1 MNSETKLDVLSKW
14 NKVTAYVIIPVIIS
28 IMSVTIYS
36 GIVLFEP
43 KLEVAILMVM
53 IVFGMCDIYMPVKEK
68 HVMLKV
74 FYEDGHLNMYKKLA
88 TNKRILISYIH
99 ALLFPVLV
107 ALLTH

>member
-1 MNSETKLDVLSKW
+1 
-14 NKVTAYVIIPVIIS
+14 
-28 IMSVTIYS
+28 MSVTVYS

-74 FYEDGHLNMYKKLA
+74 FYEDGHLNMFKKLSA
-88 TNKRILISYIH
+88 RILISYIH